1 MIRFVLPIL
10 ALAVA
15 IPAHAQQAKNP
26 NQSPFL
32 PSREQSM
39 INRIQAGVTSESSE
53 TGKYGVFDHDCSE
66 ADVSD
71 KYNQGQP
78 APSSAVT
85 ATNGTLKI
93 GANNNLPPPK
103 EQIIVARDIVNVGG
117 QCRMRR

>member
-15 IPAHAQQAKNP
+15 IPAHAQQSRNP

-39 INRIQAGVTSESSE
+39 INRIQAGVTADSSS
-53 TGKYGVFDHDCSE
+53 TGKYGLFDHDCSE

-71 KYNQGQP
+71 KYNQGQQ
-78 APSSAVT
+78 SASGVM